1 MTANISDNLAN
12 WSTTDASNQP
22 DGTDTADI
30 DAEFRRLQAVVRK
43 YMRNKGA
50 DIASASTVDLSA
62 ATGDYVD
69 ITGTTSITGLGTVS
83 AGMRFILQFDDALT
97 LTHSAN
103 LVLPGAANI
112 TTAAGDHAVFES
124 LGGGAWRCISFMRAA
139 GPVNAAAA
147 GVNTDITSLASPAV
161 GAATATT
168 QSAGDNSTKVATTA
182 YADAAAAAV
191 AYTPPSGS
199 IVQVAYAKIGSVV
212 TGTNTIP
219 MDDSIPQQ
227 SEGVEVVTVSITP
240 TDVLNTLVVE
250 GVVQAAH
257 DSNSDITAALF
268 QDATA
273 DALAAAHHYIGG
285 GSKVGGIQVA
295 FDMVAGTTSSTTF
308 KLRAGANGSGNLTIN
323 GAASGRYYGGVG
335 YSWIKVTELKT

>member
-30 DAEFRRLQAVVRK
+30 DADFRRLQAVVRK

-124 LGGGAWRCISFMRAA
+124 LGGGAWRCISFLRAA

-147 GVNTDITSLASPAV
+147 GANTDITSLASPAL

-182 YADAAAAAV
+182 YVDAAVPTASDTVAGKVELATDAETEAGTDADRAV
-191 AYTPPSGS
+191 TPAGLAGFSKSLGTSGYCRLPGGLLLNWGEGTYS
-199 IVQVAYAKIGSVV
+199 DNQAVSFAQAFTALYQVV
-212 TGTNTIP
+212 
-219 MDDSIPQQ
+219 
-227 SEGVEVVTVSITP
+227 
-240 TDVLNTLVVE
+240 
-250 GVVQAAH
+250 
-257 DSNSDITAALF
+257 
-268 QDATA
+268 ATA
-273 DALAAAHHYIGG
+273 IADGNQPVMVNNRSTSG
-285 GSKVGGIQVA
+285 FNIQH
-295 FDMVAGTTSSTTF
+295 TTSS
-308 KLRAGANGSGNLTIN
+308 LTVGWI
-323 GAASGRYYGGVG
+323 AIGV
-335 YSWIKVTELKT
+335 